1 MKNAVALLKC
11 LIAAYLIS
19 AVLLL
24 AVAFLL
30 YKADISE
37 GFVTICIIL
46 IYCISSL
53 FAGLIFAKRAI
64 CRRFLWGLAAG
75 ASYFVIICVVSAFL
89 EPEFSLISISGITT
103 FFICIG
109 SGMVG
114 GMVSR

>member
-1 MKNAVALLKC
+1 LKNAVALLKC

-37 GFVTICIIL
+37 GFVTICIIF